1 MRYRIH
7 LNLCAAL
14 AAAQLVFVT
23 GIDATKIKVG
33 EPLKLCLTDTT
44 NGGTVVK
51 PTKEKKMMKK
61 GEENCLLFLYLKF
74 KRHEISRVQCR
85 H

>member
-23 GIDATKIKVG
+23 GIDATEIKVS
-33 EPLKLCLTDTT
+33 EPLRLCLID
-44 NGGTVVK
+44 
-51 PTKEKKMMKK
+51 KKQLDSWS
-61 GEENCLLFLYLKF
+61 NQQ
-74 KRHEISRVQCR
+74 KRIR
-85 H
+85 

>member
-23 GIDATKIKVG
+23 GIDATEIKVG
-33 EPLKLCLTDTT
+33 EPLKLCLIDKANSWTVGQT
-44 NGGTVVK
+44 N
-51 PTKEKKMMKK
+51 
-61 GEENCLLFLYLKF
+61 
-74 KRHEISRVQCR
+74 KRE
-85 H
+85 